1 MQKTASKRHRWYI
14 AANLFFVFL
23 LIGHLVSFTNN
34 LRKVNTETQI
44 HEFLVSTDGAK
55 RKVRDYMETSSRTLR
70 DWKKLIGLNDWT
82 AEEIPRKLDDFIS
95 SADITAQVL
104 LTDTL
109 RGYSSA
115 APAGKPGEYGM
126 EYSDTYFSIFQTL
139 TRFRESGRP
148 DDVIITS
155 SFTNPINAETSIAFV
170 TQIETRDESG
180 AAASAFLLYVEPL
193 RALQE
198 VWTAFSEK
206 GNAQMSM
213 INTMGDYTYR
223 ASMLKNENFYEY
235 LISYNDLTYPQVE
248 ALRDTIRMAEEPGW
262 IEYLNSKGQETLHA
276 YSTDSQWGWTL
287 IASIEMKALQGA
299 SVQWT
304 ILIVSGFTFGM
315 LYLVNSAYFRSLNR
329 QLRSSLTQLE
339 AANSAKTRFLS
350 SMSHDIRTPMN
361 AILGMTAI
369 AEKQLNDRER
379 LEDCLHKIDLAG
391 NHLLTLVN
399 DILDISQIES
409 GRLTFRPSVFSLEES
424 AADLVNLLYHQA
436 EDKHLRAEVHILDAH
451 QNYLY
456 ADKGRLNQIWINLLS
471 NAIKYTPDGGRV
483 DIYLDEKDIPGQP
496 EQVRLT
502 FQVKDTGVGMSQ
514 EFQKV
519 LFDSFTRG
527 KDSRI
532 DTIQSITRLG
542 GWTDCAPDGERAAG
556 ILRAQ
561 ADAGT
566 PCSLVILDRPM
577 EDRTCLEAARAIRR
591 ALGPAGPPMV
601 LSAFDVGDIEE
612 DIRETGIRGVVPRPL
627 FRTALTQALDRAR
640 HPAESETAPAGP
652 MTDSERLRGVSI
664 LVAEDNEINWEIVQ
678 ELLAMYGARTDRAE
692 NGAECVEMVEH
703 AAPGTWQV
711 VLMDIQMP
719 VMGGLEAARAIR
731 SLPDRRRA
739 GIPILAMTANA
750 FTEDIADCLAAGMN
764 GHIAKPVDQDIL
776 LAEIEQLTKGEE
788 RA

>member
-1 MQKTASKRHRWYI
+1 M
-14 AANLFFVFL
+14 FL

-82 AEEIPRKLDDFIS
+82 AEEIPRKLDDLIS

-126 EYSDTYFSIFQTL
+126 EYSNTYFSIFQTL

-193 RALQE
+193 RALRE
-198 VWTAFSEK
+198 GWTAFSEK
-206 GNAQMSM
+206 ENAQMSM

-235 LISYNDLTYPQVE
+235 LISDNDLTYPQVE

-262 IEYLNSKGQETLHA
+262 IEYLNSKGQETLYA

-532 DTIQSITRLG
+532 DTIQGITRLG

-577 EDRTCLEAARAIRR
+577 EDRACLEAARTIRR
-591 ALGPAGPPMV
+591 ALGHAGPPIV

-652 MTDSERLRGVSI
+652 MTDSERLRGVSS

-692 NGAECVEMVEH
+692 NGAECVEMAEH

-711 VLMDIQMP
+711 VLMDMQMP

-776 LAEIEQLTKGEE
+776 LAEIEQVTKGEE

>member
-1 MQKTASKRHRWYI
+1 
-14 AANLFFVFL
+14 
-23 LIGHLVSFTNN
+23 
-34 LRKVNTETQI
+34 
-44 HEFLVSTDGAK
+44 
-55 RKVRDYMETSSRTLR
+55 
-70 DWKKLIGLNDWT
+70 
-82 AEEIPRKLDDFIS
+82 
-95 SADITAQVL
+95 
-104 LTDTL
+104 
-109 RGYSSA
+109 
-115 APAGKPGEYGM
+115 
-126 EYSDTYFSIFQTL
+126 
-139 TRFRESGRP
+139 
-148 DDVIITS
+148 
-155 SFTNPINAETSIAFV
+155 
-170 TQIETRDESG
+170 
-180 AAASAFLLYVEPL
+180 
-193 RALQE
+193 
-198 VWTAFSEK
+198 
-206 GNAQMSM
+206 MSM
-213 INTMGDYTYR
+213 INTMGDDTYR

-248 ALRDTIRMAEEPGW
+248 ALRDTIRTAEEPGW
-262 IEYLNSKGQETLHA
+262 VEYLNSKGQETLYA

-287 IASIEMKALQGA
+287 IASIEMKELQGA

-339 AANSAKTRFLS
+339 TANSAKTRFLS

-502 FQVKDTGVGMSQ
+502 FQVKDTGVGISQ

-532 DTIQSITRLG
+532 DTIQGSGLG
-542 GWTDCAPDGERAAG
+542 IGHHQAAG
-556 ILRAQ
+556 GSPGRDHPGRQPGGRGLGLYRHPGSGSGPGARKRGTAGRGAHPPGGGAGSSLRGHAEHHPP
-561 ADAGT
+561 GG
-566 PCSLVILDRPM
+566 LDRLRP
-577 EDRTCLEAARAIRR
+577 RWGARRR
-591 ALGPAGPPMV
+591 DPPGPGRCGDALLLGHPGPAHGGPG
-601 LSAFDVGDIEE
+601 LS
-612 DIRETGIRGVVPRPL
+612 RGG
-627 FRTALTQALDRAR
+627 
-640 HPAESETAPAGP
+640 AGP
-652 MTDSERLRGVSI
+652 L
-664 LVAEDNEINWEIVQ
+664 
-678 ELLAMYGARTDRAE
+678 
-692 NGAECVEMVEH
+692 
-703 AAPGTWQV
+703 
-711 VLMDIQMP
+711 
-719 VMGGLEAARAIR
+719 
-731 SLPDRRRA
+731 
-739 GIPILAMTANA
+739 
-750 FTEDIADCLAAGMN
+750 
-764 GHIAKPVDQDIL
+764 
-776 LAEIEQLTKGEE
+776 
-788 RA
+788 

>member
-1 MQKTASKRHRWYI
+1 M
-14 AANLFFVFL
+14 
-23 LIGHLVSFTNN
+23 
-34 LRKVNTETQI
+34 
-44 HEFLVSTDGAK
+44 
-55 RKVRDYMETSSRTLR
+55 
-70 DWKKLIGLNDWT
+70 
-82 AEEIPRKLDDFIS
+82 
-95 SADITAQVL
+95 L

-126 EYSDTYFSIFQTL
+126 EYSNTYFSIFQTL

-206 GNAQMSM
+206 QNAQMSM

-248 ALRDTIRMAEEPGW
+248 ALWDTIRMAEEPGW

-287 IASIEMKALQGA
+287 IVSIEMKALQGA

-456 ADKGRLNQIWINLLS
+456 ADKGRLNQI
-471 NAIKYTPDGGRV
+471 
-483 DIYLDEKDIPGQP
+483 
-496 EQVRLT
+496 
-502 FQVKDTGVGMSQ
+502 
-514 EFQKV
+514 
-519 LFDSFTRG
+519 
-527 KDSRI
+527 
-532 DTIQSITRLG
+532 
-542 GWTDCAPDGERAAG
+542 
-556 ILRAQ
+556 
-561 ADAGT
+561 
-566 PCSLVILDRPM
+566 
-577 EDRTCLEAARAIRR
+577 
-591 ALGPAGPPMV
+591 
-601 LSAFDVGDIEE
+601 
-612 DIRETGIRGVVPRPL
+612 
-627 FRTALTQALDRAR
+627 
-640 HPAESETAPAGP
+640 
-652 MTDSERLRGVSI
+652 
-664 LVAEDNEINWEIVQ
+664 
-678 ELLAMYGARTDRAE
+678 
-692 NGAECVEMVEH
+692 
-703 AAPGTWQV
+703 
-711 VLMDIQMP
+711 
-719 VMGGLEAARAIR
+719 
-731 SLPDRRRA
+731 
-739 GIPILAMTANA
+739 
-750 FTEDIADCLAAGMN
+750 
-764 GHIAKPVDQDIL
+764 
-776 LAEIEQLTKGEE
+776 
-788 RA
+788 